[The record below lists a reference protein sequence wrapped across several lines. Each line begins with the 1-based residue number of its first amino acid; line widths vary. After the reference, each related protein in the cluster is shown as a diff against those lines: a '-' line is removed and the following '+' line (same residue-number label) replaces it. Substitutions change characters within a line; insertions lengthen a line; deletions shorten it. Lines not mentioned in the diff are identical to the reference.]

1 MRLLCSIQGVVDA
14 KTRVFIHTYI
24 HIYIYTY
31 MQNIRS
37 LSPNLQ
43 FQNRVTILEHN
54 LVQGNTIKELYIL
67 FEERSPLN

>member
-1 MRLLCSIQGVVDA
+1 MLKLVCLY
-14 KTRVFIHTYI
+14 IHTY
-24 HIYIYTY
+24 IYIYTY
-31 MQNIRS
+31 IQNIRS

-67 FEERSPLN
+67 CEERSHLN